1 MFRLLLF
8 IHHIAFAPHAL
19 HQVDLGLCMCIC
31 NRSRG
36 VGTGDQKEQVKGV
49 FGGTQASSY
58 KDANIVMIKESPGAS
73 RLILD
78 FYFELISLC

>member
-8 IHHIAFAPHAL
+8 MHHIAFAPHAL
-19 HQVDLGLCMCIC
+19 HHVALGLCMCRC
-31 NRSRG
+31 DRSRG
-36 VGTGDQKEQVKGV
+36 VGTEDQKEQIKGV

-73 RLILD
+73 HLILD